1 MLSDV
6 MSEALNKQI
15 NRELYSGY
23 LCLSLSAYFDRQT
36 LPGFAHWMRQHA
48 HEELAHAMK
57 IYEFLVDR
65 DVKIT
70 FKSVNEP
77 PRDFDSPL
85 EAARIFLS
93 HETKGSK
100 DIYNLHELAQSEKTY
115 EVQPTLLWFIDAHT
129 EEEKLGRKILDQLEM
144 IGDDGAALLLL
155 DDELGQRTGGAPPE
169 TSANDTGGPA

>member
-23 LCLSLSAYFDRQT
+23 LCLSLSAYFDREN

-48 HEELAHAMK
+48 HEEQAHAMK

-65 DVKIT
+65 HVKIT
-70 FKSVNEP
+70 FKAINEP
-77 PRDFDSPL
+77 QPDFESPVA
-85 EAARIFLS
+85 AARIFLS
-93 HETKGSK
+93 HEMKGSK
-100 DIYNLHELAQSEKTY
+100 DIYALHELAQAEKTY

-155 DDELGQRTGGAPPE
+155 DDELGQRAGGAPEPVATNS
-169 TSANDTGGPA
+169 TSLT